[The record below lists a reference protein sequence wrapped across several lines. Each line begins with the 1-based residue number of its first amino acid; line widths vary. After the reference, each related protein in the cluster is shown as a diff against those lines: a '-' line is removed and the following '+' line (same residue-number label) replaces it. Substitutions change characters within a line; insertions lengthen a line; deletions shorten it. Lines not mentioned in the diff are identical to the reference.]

1 MKDSIHDAF
10 VEALKSATKDA
21 FSEDPHCSPAY
32 ARLSPRQYDRVQ
44 RLIGQ
49 TKGHIVLGG
58 DVKATEYYIAPTIVV
73 ADVDDVLMADEICGP
88 ILPVL
93 SVTSISLAVAE
104 VNRRPTPLAIYIFS
118 RDVHLVDA
126 ILAQTRSGSA
136 CVNDTV
142 IQAAAKNGFL
152 AGLGES
158 GLGGGHGFDEGF
170 YAFTHR
176 RVVLYSQPVLARFLN
191 VMLSPDVSTSRA
203 GRTCLRA
210 ASGVG
215 FAGRIVPAVGHLG
228 SYGLTTATNIHGS
241 LSRIKS
247 RLQKKNPSDP

>member
-1 MKDSIHDAF
+1 MEEAVHDAF
-10 VEALKSATKDA
+10 VDALKSATRDA
-21 FSEDPHCSPAY
+21 FASEPYSSPSY
-32 ARLSPRQYDRVQ
+32 ARLTSRQFDRVQ
-44 RLIGQ
+44 HLVGQ
-49 TKGHIVLGG
+49 TRGHIVLGG
-58 DVKATEYYIAPTIVV
+58 EIKATEYYVAPTIVV

-93 SVTSISLAVAE
+93 RVSSISLAVAE
-104 VNRRPTPLAIYIFS
+104 VNRRPASLAIYIFS
-118 RDVHLVDA
+118 RDSRLVDA

-142 IQAAAKNGFL
+142 VQAAAQNSFL
-152 AGLGES
+152 AGFGES

-170 YAFTHR
+170 YTFTHR

-203 GRTCLRA
+203 GRACLRA

-215 FAGRIVPAVGHLG
+215 FAGRIVPAVGHVG
-228 SYGLTTATNIHGS
+228 SYGLVAATNIRNS
-241 LSRIKS
+241 LA
-247 RLQKKNPSDP
+247 RLKTCLHKKNDPDS